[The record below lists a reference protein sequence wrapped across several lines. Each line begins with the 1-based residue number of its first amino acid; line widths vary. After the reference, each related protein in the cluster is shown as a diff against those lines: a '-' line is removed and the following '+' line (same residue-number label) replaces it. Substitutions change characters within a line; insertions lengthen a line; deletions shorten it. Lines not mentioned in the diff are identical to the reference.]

1 MYRWLV
7 RHGYYQKIKYL
18 LLSPLYNGYISCVDK
33 REVPLRKPTRILGTK
48 NKKGTNSNTQS
59 QPQRRRQDVDSRPAV
74 PSDHDVTSTE
84 FGSVTR
90 LLSPDL
96 VSSLVTTETL
106 HISWICIQPNCELP
120 SQTSPPFVEFYY
132 VLSGSGRVSQ
142 QGMIETMTIT
152 TGDAFVV
159 DPCSMRW
166 ISCLTTFRRGSSE
179 DEDDDIHDHDN
190 QSSDNDSSLIL
201 LRVTDG
207 GSLYSKAEWNHIRL
221 DPVHAERL
229 IRQQSNSNSRSRRS
243 WTTKSGWQQLVSQ
256 GMHRVQQLAA
266 EYTTTGSSSTSTIH
280 KDDPRDKDTAN
291 PRTH

>member
-33 REVPLRKPTRILGTK
+33 REVPLRKPTRIVGTK
-48 NKKGTNSNTQS
+48 NTNGTNGNTQS
-59 QPQRRRQDVDSRPAV
+59 QGRRQQDVDSRPAV

-84 FGSVTR
+84 YGSVTR

-96 VSSLVTTETL
+96 ASSLVTTETL
-106 HISWICIQPNCELP
+106 HISWICIRPHCELP

-166 ISCLTTFRRGSSE
+166 ISCLTTSRRGSSE
-179 DEDDDIHDHDN
+179 DEDDDSIHDHDN
-190 QSSDNDSSLIL
+190 QSDNDSLIL

-229 IRQQSNSNSRSRRS
+229 VRQQSSSSRSRRS
-243 WTTKSGWQQLVSQ
+243 LTTKSGWQQLVSQ
-256 GMHRVQQLAA
+256 GMHRVQQWAAEYAA
-266 EYTTTGSSSTSTIH
+266 EYTTTGSSSTSTTSR
-280 KDDPRDKDTAN
+280 KDGKDTAN